1 MQHEITAVGNLLDE
15 NNNLIEPGYCKKMLP
30 VYNKKTDLKNR
41 FLTKE
46 WDYYCV
52 LNDDFA
58 LCLTIAD
65 NGYMGLDSVSFIDF
79 NEKWEVTKSPMQFLT
94 LGRKNLPA
102 SSLTGDVSSGNRKY
116 NISFLNEGDKRIL
129 SGYMNDF
136 KDKKTINF
144 TVELTD
150 IPKESMVI
158 ATPFEKPGH
167 FYFNQKLNCM
177 AASGIVSIGDDEYIF
192 NKKQSAAVLD
202 WGRGIW
208 TYSNTWYW
216 SSLNTYVDG
225 VPFGFNLGYGFGD
238 TSAAT
243 ENMLFYDGKA
253 HKLDQVDFGL
263 PNKDGKDDFY
273 GIWNFTSNDN
283 RLTLRFEP
291 IIDRA
296 SCTDVK
302 LIKSDQH
309 QVFGR
314 FYGDCILD
322 DGTAITLKGQLGF
335 AEKVTNKW

>member
-1 MQHEITAVGNLLDE
+1 M
-15 NNNLIEPGYCKKMLP
+15 
-30 VYNKKTDLKNR
+30 
-41 FLTKE
+41 
-46 WDYYCV
+46 
-52 LNDDFA
+52 
-58 LCLTIAD
+58 
-65 NGYMGLDSVSFIDF
+65 
-79 NEKWEVTKSPMQFLT
+79 
-94 LGRKNLPA
+94 
-102 SSLTGDVSSGNRKY
+102 
-116 NISFLNEGDKRIL
+116 
-129 SGYMNDF
+129 
-136 KDKKTINF
+136 
-144 TVELTD
+144 
-150 IPKESMVI
+150 
-158 ATPFEKPGH
+158 
-167 FYFNQKLNCM
+167 
-177 AASGIVSIGDDEYIF
+177 
-192 NKKQSAAVLD
+192 
-202 WGRGIW
+202 
-208 TYSNTWYW
+208 
-216 SSLNTYVDG
+216 
-225 VPFGFNLGYGFGD
+225 PFGFNLGYGFGD